1 MSARTLHGYYRSS
14 ASYRVRIALNLKGLD
29 YQQVFVHL
37 RKGEQFAPEYTALNP
52 QQQLPTLLEADA
64 APLIQSPAILEY
76 LEEVYP
82 QPPLLPGDP
91 AARARVRAIAMAVGC
106 DIHPL
111 NNLRVLKY
119 LREDLKTP
127 EEAVRDWIHN
137 WIGLG
142 FEAVE
147 RLLAESVET
156 GAFCHGAKPTL
167 ADIYLAPQVY
177 NAERFDY
184 PMERHPNIARVTARA
199 MEHDAFAR
207 AYPDRQEDAE

>member
-1 MSARTLHGYYRSS
+1 MSTRTLHGYYRSS

-29 YQQVFVHL
+29 YDQVFVHL
-37 RKGEQFAPEYTALNP
+37 RKGEQFAPEYVALNP
-52 QQQLPTLLEADA
+52 QRQLPTLIEGDA

-82 QPPLLPGDP
+82 RPPLLPGDP
-91 AARARVRAIAMAVGC
+91 IARARVRAIAMAVGC

-119 LREDLKTP
+119 LRGELKTP
-127 EEAVRDWIHN
+127 EDAVRGWIHN

-147 RLLAESVET
+147 TLLAGSAET
-156 GAFCHGAKPTL
+156 GALCHGDSPTH

-184 PMERHPNIARVTARA
+184 PMERHPTIVRVSAGA

-207 AYPDRQEDAE
+207 AYPDRQSDAE